1 MVHTINHY
9 IENVSRNKI
18 KNFDINFKRCNEKL
32 EYYYSIYGV
41 TFHYYQCTHCLCIYS
56 NVHKLLGT
64 NKIKVS
70 DYERYINKLNAVIT
84 KATGITNYN
93 LILSRLDMY
102 IDLKCSNSEELHQVL
117 GILNKSKTCYKYM
130 KQRKVYRTSLKLG
143 GHYSMC
149 SLNFYDKYQQLKD
162 VFGIEDNNY
171 LNVCRFEIQI
181 NKNKLKK
188 LLNENGTPRH
198 IGYYFKES
206 MFEKL
211 YFDFLQ
217 DFFNSGNYIHLDKE
231 IEIIKN
237 SGYSQTIKLNLLKFI
252 KVVNITNL
260 TYTSNYFCYNT
271 IKKYIKLLNQ
281 INLNPICLSDSY
293 KPTEMKNLLE
303 QLREIANKNYFKKEL
318 GGNKNV

>member
-1 MVHTINHY
+1 
-9 IENVSRNKI
+9 
-18 KNFDINFKRCNEKL
+18 
-32 EYYYSIYGV
+32 
-41 TFHYYQCTHCLCIYS
+41 
-56 NVHKLLGT
+56 
-64 NKIKVS
+64 
-70 DYERYINKLNAVIT
+70 
-84 KATGITNYN
+84 
-93 LILSRLDMY
+93 
-102 IDLKCSNSEELHQVL
+102 
-117 GILNKSKTCYKYM
+117 
-130 KQRKVYRTSLKLG
+130 
-143 GHYSMC
+143 
-149 SLNFYDKYQQLKD
+149 
-162 VFGIEDNNY
+162 
-171 LNVCRFEIQI
+171 
-181 NKNKLKK
+181 
-188 LLNENGTPRH
+188 
-198 IGYYFKES
+198 

-231 IEIIKN
+231 IELIKN